1 MLAPAPQCA
10 ARSLSPL
17 PEHMLSHTSR
27 DIKYIFLDGCKNITA
42 SHTLVGAGIHKDY
55 KGSVSSHPRMKHNPS
70 TAADCRPGLPKY
82 LPIFSTF
89 PMHLEKQAKGSG
101 HFLASRKR
109 LPVFQ
114 QLCEEAV
121 PAMALGDMHLQNSSQ
136 ELKELPDAKAPRE
149 DTEGW
154 RMRQA
159 AGCSPC
165 DGARTDSEIASE

>member
-10 ARSLSPL
+10 ARSLSPF
-17 PEHMLSHTSR
+17 PECMLSHTSR
-27 DIKYIFLDGCKNITA
+27 DIKYVFLDGCKNITA
-42 SHTLVGAGIHKDY
+42 SHAPVGAGTHKVY
-55 KGSVSSHPRMKHNPS
+55 KGS
-70 TAADCRPGLPKY
+70 
-82 LPIFSTF
+82 
-89 PMHLEKQAKGSG
+89 KQAKGSG
-101 HFLASRKR
+101 HFLASMKR

-165 DGARTDSEIASE
+165 DKA

>member
-17 PEHMLSHTSR
+17 PEHMRSHTSR

-42 SHTLVGAGIHKDY
+42 SHTLVGAGTHKDY
-55 KGSVSSHPRMKHNPS
+55 KGS
-70 TAADCRPGLPKY
+70 
-82 LPIFSTF
+82 
-89 PMHLEKQAKGSG
+89 KQATGSG

-136 ELKELPDAKAPRE
+136 ELKELPDAKALRE

-159 AGCSPC
+159 AGCFPC
-165 DGARTDSEIASE
+165 DGA